1 MTFDT
6 EMSFARLAIVNL
18 FVKMML
24 LAVIDFRPMTLGT
37 EVVFLLVAF
46 ETVDIMT
53 VAATYTVLVHLALH
67 E

>member
-1 MTFDT
+1 MAFDA
-6 EMSFARLAIVNL
+6 EMSFARLAVVNL
-18 FVKMML
+18 FVKVML
-24 LAVIDFRPMTLGT
+24 LAVINFCPMALGT
-37 EVVFLLVAF
+37 EVVIFLVAL